1 MKNIYVYGFVSHL
14 GEAVIREFKK
24 HHSVIGWLSDC
35 DKSSENIFEYLYG
48 VVKSG
53 AIDKIALKNY
63 EIFYNKYF
71 HKFLLMVQRRGVYW
85 KDFHEIRN
93 EFSILYYNAYNI
105 FTRNSVDI
113 VIFSNLPHE
122 GSDYIF
128 YNVAKELGIKSV
140 VLHQSIFPNKAFV
153 VTSLPDFGR
162 FDSIPELF
170 TNNVEIQEGYDQ
182 KLIYMSEI
190 ERKIAVQKET
200 FLIRAIAKCKDTF
213 EFLLAIINS
222 IINYRTEKGFFRHIA
237 LKAVK
242 VVEDY
247 NFKNNLRKYSQI
259 LSDIGDLRGKKV
271 VYVPLHLQPELT
283 TVTLGDLYEDQLS
296 MIEVLSINL
305 GCKAVILV
313 KENPKQ
319 TSFQRKKG
327 FFERINSLEN
337 VYLVDTA
344 SSSKKLIELSD
355 LIATISGTAGW
366 EAVKGGKRC
375 LLFGRPWYGSLPG
388 CTTYSSDLDIS
399 GLLEDDFDFDF
410 DKLKKAFHLLMQ
422 KCIDGVVDFGYIG
435 QVDQFS
441 YEKNAKTIVDSLNML
456 ILDEKTEW

>member
-1 MKNIYVYGFVSHL
+1 VSNL
-14 GEAVIREFKK
+14 GEAVIGELKK
-24 HHSVIGWLSDC
+24 HHSVTGWLGDSG
-35 DKSSENIFEYLYG
+35 KSSENIFEYLYG
-48 VVKSG
+48 VVKPG
-53 AIDKIALKNY
+53 VIDKSALKKY
-63 EIFYNKYF
+63 EIFYDKYF

-93 EFSILYYNAYNI
+93 EFSVIYYNAYNI
-105 FTRNSVDI
+105 FIRNSVDI

-122 GSDYIF
+122 GADYVF
-128 YNVAKELGIKSV
+128 YNVAKEFGVKRV
-140 VLHQSIFPNKAFV
+140 ALHQSIFPNKAFV
-153 VTSLPDFGR
+153 VTSLPDFGI

-170 TNNVEIQEGYDQ
+170 LNNVEIQEGYDQ

-190 ERKIAVQKET
+190 EKKIAVQKEA
-200 FLIRAIAKCKDTF
+200 FLIRAIAKCKDIF

-247 NFKNNLRKYSQI
+247 NFKNNLRKYSQK
-259 LSDIGDLRGKKV
+259 LNDIGDLGGKKV

-296 MIEVLSINL
+296 MIEALSINL

-319 TSFQRKKG
+319 TSFQRKKC
-327 FFERINSLEN
+327 FFERMNSLGN
-337 VYLVDTA
+337 VYLVDSS
-344 SSSKKLIELSD
+344 SSSKKLIELSH

-388 CTTYSSDLDIS
+388 CYIYSSDLDIN
-399 GLLEDDFDFDF
+399 GLIEENFKFDFE
-410 DKLKKAFHLLMQ
+410 KLKKAFHLLMK
-422 KCIDGVVDFGYIG
+422 KCIDGVVDCGYIS

-441 YEKNAKTIVDSLNML
+441 YEKNAKTIVDSLNKV
-456 ILDEKTEW
+456 IFNEKTKW